1 MKRFL
6 HLSLLYLALSVSSV
20 HSGIIERTPVL
31 IKHPLLESN
40 KKNVE
45 DLQAGDEVLTY
56 IEDQNVVRYEQT
68 TIVEIYKKEINDV
81 IYIKTESGEFIAD
94 PEELF
99 FNSKKETWI
108 KAKNLTT
115 DDSFSSIQLD
125 YLKIKKIELIT
136 LQESIDVYCLTLKK
150 PHIFYICDSANNPIL
165 IHNEFAMGTIAL
177 TFAAV
182 PEAAPFVAAAGVG
195 YVGYKLYKGFK
206 SFFHHRKMKKQQVS
220 QEQQDQESWNGTSNN
235 QFIGGAPQ
243 PPEDP
248 KDDDEK
254 DSSKGEEVVR
264 GKGKAP
270 KTAKPN
276 SRYIKVHNENPKT
289 IVSETKY
296 NKFGKPEYRN
306 DYISRGARDH
316 ANMGNHKHIF
326 SYNSTGQLTGKTVI
340 PI

>member
-1 MKRFL
+1 MKRFF
-6 HLSLLYLALSVSSV
+6 HLSLLLFLALSFFSV
-20 HSGIIERTPVL
+20 YSGIIERTPVL

-40 KKNVE
+40 KKNIE
-45 DLQAGDEVLTY
+45 DLQVGDKVLTY
-56 IEDQNVVRYEQT
+56 IEDQKGMRYEQI

-81 IYIKTESGEFIAD
+81 IYIKTESGEFVAD

-99 FNSKKETWI
+99 FNPEEETWI
-108 KAKNLTT
+108 KAKILTT
-115 DDSFSSIQLD
+115 NDSFSSIQLD

-220 QEQQDQESWNGTSNN
+220 QEQQDQDNCNSISNN
-235 QFIGGAPQ
+235 QFIDGAPQ
-243 PPEDP
+243 PPENP
-248 KDDDEK
+248 DE
-254 DSSKGEEVVR
+254 EEKLTEKVKEKSVIIR
-264 GKGKAP
+264 GK
-270 KTAKPN
+270 
-276 SRYIKVHNENPKT
+276 
-289 IVSETKY
+289 
-296 NKFGKPEYRN
+296 
-306 DYISRGARDH
+306 
-316 ANMGNHKHIF
+316 
-326 SYNSTGQLTGKTVI
+326 
-340 PI
+340 